1 MRPARP
7 GPEMRFWEQRE
18 GYKILIMTALLVI
31 CCALTYYFH
40 AMLEMGR
47 VFTHLFYIPIILAA
61 LWWRRTGLVVAIFLA
76 VLLISSNIF
85 VRAEVL
91 TANDYLR
98 AIMFIIIAFVVATL
112 SETIAKAQ
120 AKTAH
125 LNAVLRAIRN
135 VNQLIVKED
144 DRDRMI
150 ESACEHLIETRGY
163 HSAWIALVDKDRSLI
178 TAAEAGLGESFA
190 PVVEMMKRGEFTQ
203 CGERVFEQPGIVV
216 VEDVAAECGD
226 CPLADTCAMMAGMT
240 ISLKSGDRVYG
251 ILSVSIPAEMAADAD
266 EQLLFN
272 EVAGDIAFGLYRMEL
287 EDGRRQAEA
296 ELGRYRDHLEE
307 MVEERTAELEA
318 ANYELKQEIA
328 ERKKAEAR
336 IGHLNNILRAIRNVN
351 QLIVTEKDRDS
362 LLRKSCD
369 ALIEARGYDAAW
381 IGYLQDG
388 ENFVTVKC
396 SGFAEDTSQFCEDV
410 MSGTHPPCIRNAL
423 AQNDMFVVVDKSG
436 ACEGCPFNSEC
447 TGKEVAVIRLEHVG
461 RLFGL
466 LVVSLVADLTA
477 DEEEA
482 DLLKE
487 VASDIALG
495 LHDMEM
501 EEARKSAEDRIKASL
516 KEKEVLLREIHHR
529 VKNNLQVVSSLLDLQ
544 ARGASNKDTIDA
556 LTESKDRLNAMALI
570 HAQLYEGSDLS
581 EINMNEFVNRLLV
594 QLLQSYPVQDT
605 KITPIVSVA
614 DYPFPIS
621 TAVPVGL
628 ILNELLSNALKHAFV
643 GRKEGRIEVSLT
655 ASEEGRINLT
665 VSDNGA
671 GLPDGFDINATRTL
685 GLRLVKILTEDQL
698 RGSLEV
704 ISKEGAT
711 FNMEFD
717 TKY

>member
-1 MRPARP
+1 MRPARL
-7 GPEMRFWEQRE
+7 GPEIRFWKQGD
-18 GYKILIMTALLVI
+18 GYKVLIMAALLVI

-40 AMLEMGR
+40 AMLETGR

-61 LWWRRTGLVVAIFLA
+61 LWWRRKGLVVAVFLA
-76 VLLISSNIF
+76 VLLISSHIF

-98 AIMFIIIAFVVATL
+98 AIMFIVIAFVVATL
-112 SETIAKAQ
+112 RETIATAQ
-120 AKTAH
+120 ARTAH

-135 VNQLIVKED
+135 VNQLIVKEG

-150 ESACEHLIETRGY
+150 GCACEHLIETRGY
-163 HSAWIALVDKDRSLI
+163 HSAWIALVDKDRSFV

-190 PVVEMMKRGEFTQ
+190 PVVEMMKRGEFTR
-203 CGERVFEQPGIVV
+203 CGERVLEKSEIMV
-216 VEDVAAECGD
+216 VEDVASDCAD
-226 CPLADTCAMMAGMT
+226 CPLVGTYSGSAGM
-240 ISLKSGDRVYG
+240 IARLKSGGRTYG
-251 ILSVSIPAEMAADAD
+251 ILSVSIPAEMAFDAE
-266 EQLLFN
+266 EQPLLS
-272 EVAGDIAFGLYRMEL
+272 EVADDIAFSLYRMEL
-287 EDGRRQAEA
+287 EEERKKAED

-336 IGHLNNILRAIRNVN
+336 IEHLNSVLGAIRNVN
-351 QLIVTEKDRDS
+351 QLIVTEKDRDR

-369 ALIEARGYDAAW
+369 ALVEARGYDAAW
-381 IGYLQDG
+381 IGFLQDG
-388 ENFVTVKC
+388 ENFVTVKG
-396 SGFAEDTSQFCEDV
+396 SGFREDISRFCEDV
-410 MSGTHPPCIRNAL
+410 MSGDLPPCTRNAL
-423 AQNDMFVVVDKSG
+423 AQNDIFVVVDRSMVCG
-436 ACEGCPFNSEC
+436 NCPLNSAC
-447 TGKEVAVIRLEHVG
+447 TGKEVAVIRIEHAG

-466 LVVSLVADLTA
+466 LVVSLVADVTA
-477 DEEEA
+477 DEE

-501 EEARKSAEDRIKASL
+501 EEARKSAEDQIKAAL

-529 VKNNLQVVSSLLDLQ
+529 VKNNLQVVSSLLDMQ
-544 ARGASNKDTIDA
+544 ARGASNKDTIDM
-556 LTESKDRLNAMALI
+556 LTESKNRINAMALI

-581 EINMNEFVNRLLV
+581 EINMKGFVNRLLV
-594 QLLQSYPVQDT
+594 QLLQSYPSPDT

-621 TAVPVGL
+621 LAVPVGL

-643 GRKEGRIEVSLT
+643 GRKEGTIEVSLT
-655 ASEEGRINLT
+655 ASEEGKINLI
-665 VSDNGA
+665 VSDDGV
-671 GLPDGFDINATRTL
+671 GLPPGFDINATGTL

-704 ISKEGAT
+704 ISKEGAI